1 MFVNF
6 IYFLSDLNITSII
19 YLMLVNP
26 EETEKTTP

>member
-1 MFVNF
+1 MLVNF

-19 YLMLVNP
+19 FLMFVNP